1 MPGRRTHRH
10 YQPLKAPVD
19 VKIIDATA
27 RRYGPALGELW
38 QHREL
43 LLMFV
48 RRQISARYRQMLL
61 GVLWSVM
68 EPLGLLLMMTLV
80 FGFLLRVNSDGYHYP
95 VFVFSGLAGWLVFS
109 RATLSVAASLSDNM
123 GLISKVYRQEKRSD
137 GKECV
142 G

>member
-80 FGFLLRVNSDGYHYP
+80 FGFLLRVNSDG
-95 VFVFSGLAGWLVFS
+95 
-109 RATLSVAASLSDNM
+109 
-123 GLISKVYRQEKRSD
+123 RSEERRV

-142 G
+142 SMCRSRWSPNH